1 MTLHV
6 TGYAD
11 RWNVK
16 QGETVR
22 FMISVQGNRPYT
34 ARVAR
39 VHCGDPNPK
48 GPGYRED
55 DKPCAIT
62 GTHEGAE
69 QPIRLGSWVDVPRA
83 DLPAGPVAF
92 RATVRPTLVKGAHA
106 VLAWRGADGAELVLG
121 IDAEGAFAAVSDANG
136 AGGRISTATPLT
148 LQSWHDISCAWDP
161 AGGTL
166 SVAQRPH
173 QPRYDRDE
181 KAGAKAQ
188 AKAGALSGTGQVTL
202 AARRGADDI
211 ATAHFNGKLEA
222 PRILALGDAQAALT
236 SQAAP
241 LAAWDF
247 AIGIA
252 SDTITD
258 TGPGGFDGRCVNL
271 PTRAMTGA
279 TWKRDTQR
287 WTDAHDQWAAIHF
300 HDDDIGDAGWSPSLS
315 LTIPD
320 DWPSGVYAL
329 HLESD
334 GHRDNIPFHVRARI
348 PGSQAK
354 VAFLAPTFSYTIY
367 GQFARPNRQAALRER
382 SLAWGALPQSADGH
396 PEYGKA
402 TYNWHTD
409 GSGICYASM
418 RRPMVDKRVNHIQT
432 PDPSPDG
439 SGTYWLAADSYITD
453 MLDREGIAYEV
464 VTDHDLHAEGV
475 DALKPYNVVMTGQH
489 PEYHSDQ
496 TLDAIAGYIQSGG
509 RFMYLGGNGFYWKVA
524 VHQDGPWALE
534 VRRAEGGIRLWATEP
549 GESYH
554 SFDGSYGGL
563 WRRLG
568 RPPQSIVGVGF
579 STQGEYAGYPYTF
592 GSGILD
598 PRVAFLR
605 EGMEEIAQPGSVF
618 GERGFM
624 GGGAGGHELDR
635 ADISLGTPHH
645 AIVLAT
651 CIVPDET
658 YTMVNEE
665 RYDHTYWPHKSRE
678 DIARGDI
685 VFFEAPNGGAVL
697 SVGSMNYIGAMP
709 VDGYTCPAA
718 RLVLNAIRRF
728 ADPAPFAP
736 TQPCAKPA

>member
-1 MTLHV
+1 MLHV

-16 QGETVR
+16 QGETIR
-22 FMISVQGNRPYT
+22 FMVSVQGNRPYA

-39 VHCGDPNPK
+39 IHCGDPNPK

-55 DKPCAIT
+55 RVPSPIE
-62 GTHEGAE
+62 GTHTGVE
-69 QPIRLGSWVDVPRA
+69 QPIRLGSWVDVPVL
-83 DLPAGPVAF
+83 DLGAAKPVGFA
-92 RATVRPTLVKGAHA
+92 ATVWPTLVTGQHA
-106 VLAWRGADGAELVLG
+106 VLAWEGNGAALVLG
-121 IDAEGAFAAVSDANG
+121 VAPQGAFAQLVTAAGETVVS
-136 AGGRISTATPLT
+136 AGVPLT
-148 LQSWHDISCAWDP
+148 PRAWHDIACVFDP
-161 AGGTL
+161 ASGRLT
-166 SVAQRPH
+166 VAQRP
-173 QPRYDRDE
+173 RAKRLDRDE
-181 KAGAKAQ
+181 RCVESAGASA
-188 AKAGALSGTGQVTL
+188 ALAGLGSAAI
-202 AARRGADDI
+202 AARRVDGI
-211 ATAHFNGKLEA
+211 ATAHFNGKIEA
-222 PRILALGDAQAALT
+222 PRILAADDAAALTDAQAAR
-236 SQAAP
+236 AP
-241 LAAWDF
+241 LPAATVIAAWDF
-247 AIGIA
+247 SIGITTDSVA
-252 SDTITD
+252 D
-258 TGPGGFDGRCVNL
+258 TGPHHFHGRCINL
-271 PTRAMTGA
+271 PTRAMTGSRWA
-279 TWKRDTQR
+279 RTTQR
-287 WTDAHDQWAAIHF
+287 WTEAPDEWGAIHF
-300 HDDDIGDAGWSPSLS
+300 HDDDIGDAGWSPSLT

-334 GHRDNIPFHVRARI
+334 GHRDNIPFHVRARV
-348 PGSQAK
+348 PGAQAK

-382 SLAWGALPQSADGH
+382 SIAWGALPQSADGH

-402 TYNWHTD
+402 TYNWHND
-409 GSGICYASM
+409 DSGICYASM

-475 DALKPYNVVMTGQH
+475 TALAPYTVVMTGQH
-489 PEYHSDQ
+489 PEYHSDR
-496 TLDAIAGYIQSGG
+496 TLDAIADYIGGGG

-554 SFDGSYGGL
+554 SFDGTYGGL

-579 STQGEYAGYPYTF
+579 STQGDYAGFPYTF
-592 GSGILD
+592 GPGILD

-605 EGMEEIAQPGSVF
+605 EGMEDAAKPGTVF

-635 ADISLGTPHH
+635 ADIGLGTPHH

-665 RYDHTYWPHKSRE
+665 RYDHTFWPHARRE
-678 DIARGDI
+678 DVARGDI

-709 VDGYTCPAA
+709 VDGYKCPAA

-728 ADPAPFAP
+728 ADPKPFP
-736 TQPCAKPA
+736 LPAA